1 MQIENILTAHPS
13 IREAAV
19 VAVPD
24 AKYVEVVGAW
34 IVLEPGTKMT
44 REEVRKVVSDGMNPQ
59 VMNALIILFLN
70 IIEPKLLFSQ
80 NSPAWVWF
88 IGEPGVTPELPKTA
102 SGKVMKHVLRGWSK
116 ELVQKDLGKV
126 ANA

>member
-44 REEVRKVVSDGMNPQ
+44 REEVKKVVSDGMNPQ
-59 VMNALIILFLN
+59 VMN
-70 IIEPKLLFSQ
+70 S
-80 NSPAWVWF
+80 
-88 IGEPGVTPELPKTA
+88 
-102 SGKVMKHVLRGWSK
+102 
-116 ELVQKDLGKV
+116 
-126 ANA
+126 